1 MKRLIYVLAIAVVA
15 VISQSCEPVPN
26 LDQKG
31 TISGV
36 VTDASTGEP
45 IVGAAVY
52 LSRHTPA
59 ERIAPRAAEPVG
71 PSMTLTDSLGKYEFT
86 HLYFGTYNIRALAGG
101 FVPSDNVEILLT
113 SDNDNDWLEV
123 DFQLV
128 KEE

>member
-1 MKRLIYVLAIAVVA
+1 MTIKMKKLMYVLAIVVMAVLV
-15 VISQSCEPVPN
+15 QSCEEPN
-26 LDQKG
+26 LDQRSYV
-31 TISGV
+31 SGIV
-36 VTDASTGEP
+36 RDASTGEP

-101 FVPSDNVEILLT
+101 YIPSDNI
-113 SDNDNDWLEV
+113 EV
-123 DFQLV
+123 TLMEEAEVVNFELV
-128 KEE
+128 KGE